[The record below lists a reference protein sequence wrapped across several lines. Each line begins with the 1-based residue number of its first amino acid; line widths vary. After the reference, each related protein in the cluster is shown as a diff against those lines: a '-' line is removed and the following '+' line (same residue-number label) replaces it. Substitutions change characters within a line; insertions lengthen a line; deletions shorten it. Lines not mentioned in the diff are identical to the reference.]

1 MAIHQVSY
9 VPTQVSQQ
17 HILHTLSH
25 RRAQDPDYSVLD
37 IGGAWSGWS
46 APVTDLLVDIASQ
59 PRVSATGVPQVLCL
73 DMCTQDAWQH
83 LQQHIQVHRAGR
95 PFDYVI
101 CTHTL
106 EDLPNPD
113 LALSLLPTVAL
124 SGVISMPCLRD
135 ELSAWTESPAGTWLG
150 YIHHRWIFD
159 QARSSSG
166 DIIMTLTPKLNL
178 LEALCRIEHDHQPD
192 QRSQSIMYQWSGDIP
207 HDHLLMTRAD
217 SGSLHDR
224 YRAFIRG
231 YVDPL
236 GPLPVTGQRLRGT

>member
-9 VPTQVSQQ
+9 MPTQVSQQ
-17 HILHTLSH
+17 HILHTLRA
-25 RRAQDPDYSVLD
+25 RRQAQPGYSVLD
-37 IGGAWSGWS
+37 MGGAWSGWS

-73 DMCTQDAWQH
+73 DMCREDSWHA
-83 LQQHIQVHRAGR
+83 LREHIQVHRAGR

-159 QARSSSG
+159 QARSATG
-166 DIIMTLTPKLNL
+166 DIIMTLTPKLSL

-192 QRSQSIMYQWSGDIP
+192 ARSQSIMYQWTGSIP